1 MCRMARPVLCKQ
13 MGVLLYQGL
22 KPSIEYA
29 TRWIGASANVGGE
42 AEEIVLR
49 FRLCCCDQERFC
61 RHTLSKSLMYD
72 FDGLC
77 RSVKI

>member
-1 MCRMARPVLCKQ
+1 MARSALCNQ
-13 MGVLLYQGL
+13 MGVLLYQDL

-29 TRWIGASANVGGE
+29 TRWIGASAHVGGE
-42 AEEIVLR
+42 AEEIVQR
-49 FRLCCCDQERFC
+49 FRLCCCDQERC
-61 RHTLSKSLMYD
+61 RRHALSTSLMYD

>member
-1 MCRMARPVLCKQ
+1 MCRMERPVLCKQ

-61 RHTLSKSLMYD
+61 RHALSKSLMYD